1 MAEVKMKIMLPGDK
15 ISGQFIR
22 PNEVSTVCIL
32 DPICGEAVG
41 IVLTPYDG
49 EEFNNPVTLVMPT
62 EKIDSTAQERLPK
75 PQGGAV

>member
-1 MAEVKMKIMLPGDK
+1 
-15 ISGQFIR
+15 
-22 PNEVSTVCIL
+22 VSTVCIL